1 MTRVPAPHAPACA
14 RMTRAPAPHAPAC
27 ARMTRAPAPHAPA
40 CARRFQRVLDVSGIS
55 ASLRAAGIKEGDGV
69 ALGDVGEFVWSEE
82 RGEAAVYEAW
92 LEDMKSRGRNRQGKT
107 AWPGA
112 KRG

>member
-1 MTRVPAPHAPACA
+1 MPLKGGEQLFYVSGDAIERFAQMTNWDYYEAV
-14 RMTRAPAPHAPAC
+14 
-27 ARMTRAPAPHAPA
+27 
-40 CARRFQRVLDVSGIS
+40 RRFQRVLDVSGIS
-55 ASLRAAGIKEGDGV
+55 DSLRAKGIKEGDSV

-92 LEDMKSRGRNRQGKT
+92 MEDMKSRGRNRQGKT

-112 KRG
+112 KS